1 MKKIAHVL
9 VLPKM
14 AGSQK
19 FCHMLLSKIEEYEK
33 FVLVSECEDV
43 DFEQRAE
50 FIKNFESINVNVIW
64 CKNLKRN
71 IGKSD
76 VKAFIELYNI
86 FKQYDF
92 DIVHTNSTKPGI
104 LARIAAKMA
113 GVKKIIHTVHG
124 ISFYRGQPFIKR
136 LIYWIIEVFALQ
148 FGDLNICVN
157 KFYQKYYKIF
167 FWKKSI
173 TIYNGYDFS
182 EIKKIN
188 KMAKDSNEKRFLF
201 VGRLD
206 EQKDPLTL
214 IKAFELIEKKY
225 PNVYLDIVGDGE
237 LKGHCEELV
246 KKLKIQDKVIFHGW
260 VEKPYSF
267 YLNCNVFIC
276 PSKYEAFGFIFVE
289 AAYFKKPIITTSVE
303 GIPEVV
309 VDSKMGYLIKPGDFL
324 DLSKRMTNLLESNS
338 LCVAMGEYGHKY
350 VTSNFDIEKCVE
362 KYQAVYDDI

>member
-1 MKKIAHVL
+1 
-9 VLPKM
+9 
-14 AGSQK
+14 
-19 FCHMLLSKIEEYEK
+19 
-33 FVLVSECEDV
+33 
-43 DFEQRAE
+43 
-50 FIKNFESINVNVIW
+50 
-64 CKNLKRN
+64 
-71 IGKSD
+71 
-76 VKAFIELYNI
+76 
-86 FKQYDF
+86 
-92 DIVHTNSTKPGI
+92 
-104 LARIAAKMA
+104 
-113 GVKKIIHTVHG
+113 
-124 ISFYRGQPFIKR
+124 
-136 LIYWIIEVFALQ
+136 
-148 FGDLNICVN
+148 
-157 KFYQKYYKIF
+157 
-167 FWKKSI
+167 I

-362 KYQAVYDDI
+362 KYQAVYD